1 MGTKI
6 KRFFKKIRIK
16 RTTVLVL
23 VFIFMSGTLVRQ
35 LFELQIIQGQDYISK
50 FESRTTKKRV
60 IKSTRGNIYDRN
72 GEELATNVLAY
83 SVTLED
89 NGTYDSTRE
98 KNLTLNGVAYRVL
111 RILQS
116 NGDSLS
122 TSFHIIVDESGNYAF
137 DVDEGFT
144 LNRFRADIYGEALI
158 DDLTEAQK
166 NATADEMMEYMS
178 GSKGFSIVLYG
189 DDTYTSEELESHGLP
204 ENLSKQDILD
214 LAKIRYTLSTNS
226 FKKYMAVTIAT
237 NVSEKSVAA
246 LKENQSE
253 LQGIDIVEDSVR
265 KYIDDV
271 SMGPIL
277 GYTGQASAEELEELR
292 QKNPNYSNDAIVG
305 KTGIEKYME
314 TSLQGTD
321 GEETVTVDNLGK
333 VLKIDSDT
341 RVEPV
346 AGNDTYLTIDSSWQS
361 AVYQILKQRVAG
373 ILLSKIEA
381 TKTYDYSVQDA
392 AQIKI
397 PIYDVYNALVSN
409 SVIDITKFSDA
420 DASDTEKNL
429 YAKFQQKQQQV
440 FDTITDRLTGDN
452 PVAVKDEDEQI
463 QEYMTYICDDLL
475 RDTLGIISKNAIDTS
490 DSTYQT
496 WITDKNISLK
506 DYLTYAASQNWIDIS
521 KFSTE
526 GDYLDSD
533 EVYTALTNYL
543 IDYLKTDSGFSKLLY
558 KYMLQED
565 TISGSELC
573 LVLYEQ
579 GILSKDDDD
588 YEALASGS
596 MTAYDFMV
604 NKIYTL
610 EIEPAQLALE
620 PCSASAVITDVN
632 TGDVL
637 ACVSYPGYD
646 NNRLVNDMDTEYY
659 AKLSLDQ
666 SSPFFN
672 KATQQTTAPG
682 STFKILSTIAGMS
695 EGVIDDGTY
704 INCTGSFDLV
714 TPAINCWNKQGHGEI
729 EIREAIE
736 QSCNYYFNMVGYK
749 LGQDSEGNFSEN
761 RSLSVLQKYA
771 SEIGLDKNTGIE
783 ITESSPQVSNSY
795 AVPSYIGQGTNAYT
809 TSQLARYATAIAT
822 SGTVY
827 NLTLLERQTNSKG
840 ETLKE
845 YEPDIINTMDVAS
858 NVWEDI
864 HDGMYRVV
872 QTHSQFDGLGVEAA
886 GKTGTAE
893 VDGVYHPNHGM
904 FIGYAPASSP
914 QYAIAVRIE
923 NGYSSGNACLAADDI
938 FKYIFELEDEK
949 SILTGVATSDTSD
962 TSND

>member
-1 MGTKI
+1 M
-6 KRFFKKIRIK
+6 
-16 RTTVLVL
+16 LVL
-23 VFIFMSGTLVRQ
+23 IFVFMSGTLVRQ

-83 SVTLED
+83 SVTFED

-98 KNLTLNGVAYRVL
+98 KNLTLNGTAYRVL
-111 RILQS
+111 KILES
-116 NGDSLS
+116 NGDSIS
-122 TSFHIIVDESGNYAF
+122 NSFHIVLDENGNYVF
-137 DVDEGFT
+137 DVQEGFT

-158 DDLTEAQK
+158 DNLTDEQK
-166 NATADEMMEYMS
+166 NATADQMMEYLS

-189 DDTYTSEELESHGLP
+189 DNAYTNEELEAHNLP
-204 ENLSKQDILD
+204 QTLTKQEILD
-214 LAKIRYTLSTNS
+214 LAIMRYELSTNS

-237 NVSEKSVAA
+237 NVGEQSVAA
-246 LKENQSE
+246 IKENQSE

-277 GYTGQASAEELEELR
+277 GYTGQASSEELEELR
-292 QKNPNYSNDAIVG
+292 KTNPDYSNDAIVG

-333 VLKIDSDT
+333 VLKIDTDT

-361 AVYQILKQRVAG
+361 AIYQILKQRVAG

-381 TKTYDYSVQDA
+381 TKTYDYSVNDA
-392 AQIKI
+392 AQIKV
-397 PIYDVYNALVSN
+397 PIYDVYNALISN
-409 SVIDITKFSDA
+409 SVIDISKFSDEN
-420 DASDTEKNL
+420 ASDTEKNL

-440 FDTITDRLTGDN
+440 FDTITNRLTSEN
-452 PVAVKDEDEQI
+452 PPAVKDEDPQI
-463 QEYMTYICDDLL
+463 QEYLTYICDDLL

-490 DSTYQT
+490 DETYLAWNQ
-496 WITDKNISLK
+496 DKSISLK

-521 KFSTE
+521 KISTD

-533 EVYTALTNYL
+533 EVYQALTSY
-543 IDYLKTDSGFSKLLY
+543 ITDYLKTDNIFSKLLY

-565 TISGSELC
+565 TISGQEIC

-579 GILSKDDDD
+579 GILSKDDGT
-588 YEALASGS
+588 YEALASGA

-620 PCSASAVITDVN
+620 PCSASAVITDVK

-646 NNRLVNDMDTEYY
+646 NNRLVNNMDTSYY

-695 EGVIDDGTY
+695 EGVINDGTY

-714 TPAINCWNKQGHGEI
+714 TPPINCWNKLGHGDI
-729 EIREAIE
+729 EIREAIQE
-736 QSCNYYFNMVGYK
+736 SCNYYFNMVGFM
-749 LGQDSEGNFSEN
+749 LGQDENGDFSEN
-761 RSLSVLQKYA
+761 RSLSALQKYA
-771 SEIGLDKNTGIE
+771 SEIGLDKKTGIE

-795 AVPSYIGQGTNAYT
+795 AVPSYIGQGTHAYT

-827 NLTLLERQTNSKG
+827 DLTLLDRQTDSRG
-840 ETLKE
+840 QTLKE
-845 YEPDIINTMDVAS
+845 YEPKVINTVDLS
-858 NVWEDI
+858 QNVWDDI

-872 QTHSQFDGLGVEAA
+872 QTHSQFDGLGVDVA

-893 VDGVYHPNHGM
+893 VDVYHPNHGM
-904 FIGYAPASSP
+904 FIGYAPASDP
-914 QYAIAVRIE
+914 EYAIAVRIE

-938 FKYIFELEDEK
+938 FKYIFELADEQ
-949 SILTGVATSDTSD
+949 SILTGVAASDTSD

>member
-6 KRFFKKIRIK
+6 KRFFKKIRLK

-23 VFIFMSGTLVRQ
+23 IFVFMSGTLVRQ

-83 SVTLED
+83 SVTFED

-98 KNLTLNGVAYRVL
+98 KNLTLNGTAYRVL
-111 RILQS
+111 KILES
-116 NGDSLS
+116 NGDSIS
-122 TSFHIIVDESGNYAF
+122 NSFHIVLDENGNYVF
-137 DVDEGFT
+137 DVQEGFT
-144 LNRFRADIYGEALI
+144 LDRFRADIYGEALI
-158 DDLTEAQK
+158 DNLTDEQK
-166 NATADEMMEYMS
+166 NATADQMMEYLS

-189 DDTYTSEELESHGLP
+189 DNAYTNEELEAHNLP
-204 ENLSKQDILD
+204 QTLTKQEILD
-214 LAKIRYTLSTNS
+214 LAIMRYELSTNS

-237 NVSEKSVAA
+237 NVGEQSVAA
-246 LKENQSE
+246 IKENQSE

-277 GYTGQASAEELEELR
+277 GYTGQASSEELEELR
-292 QKNPNYSNDAIVG
+292 KTNPDYSNDAIVG

-333 VLKIDSDT
+333 VLKIDTDT

-381 TKTYDYSVQDA
+381 TKTYDYSVNDA
-392 AQIKI
+392 AQIKV
-397 PIYDVYNALVSN
+397 PIYDVYNALISN
-409 SVIDITKFSDA
+409 SVIDISKFSDEN
-420 DASDTEKNL
+420 ASDTEKNL

-440 FDTITDRLTGDN
+440 FDTITNRLTSEN
-452 PVAVKDEDEQI
+452 PPAVKDEDPQI
-463 QEYMTYICDDLL
+463 QEYLTYICDDLL
-475 RDTLGIISKNAIDTS
+475 RDTLGIISKNVIDTS
-490 DSTYQT
+490 DETYLAWNQ
-496 WITDKNISLK
+496 DKSISLK

-521 KFSTE
+521 KISTD

-533 EVYTALTNYL
+533 EVYQALTSY
-543 IDYLKTDSGFSKLLY
+543 ITDYLKTDNSFSKLLY

-565 TISGSELC
+565 TISGQEIC

-579 GILSKDDDD
+579 GILSKDDGT
-588 YEALASGS
+588 YEALASGA

-620 PCSASAVITDVN
+620 PCSASAVITDVK

-646 NNRLVNDMDTEYY
+646 NNRLVNNMDTSYY

-695 EGVIDDGTY
+695 EGVINDGTY

-714 TPAINCWNKQGHGEI
+714 TPPINCWNKLGHGDI
-729 EIREAIE
+729 EIREAIQE
-736 QSCNYYFNMVGYK
+736 SCNYYFNMVGFM
-749 LGQDSEGNFSEN
+749 LGQDENGDFSEN

-771 SEIGLDKNTGIE
+771 SEIGLDKKTGIE

-795 AVPSYIGQGTNAYT
+795 AVPSYIGQGTHAYT
-809 TSQLARYATAIAT
+809 TSQLARYATAIST

-827 NLTLLERQTNSKG
+827 DLTLLDRQTDSRG
-840 ETLKE
+840 QTLKE
-845 YEPDIINTMDVAS
+845 YEPKVINTVDLS
-858 NVWEDI
+858 QNVWDDI

-872 QTHSQFDGLGVEAA
+872 QTHSQFDGLGVDVA

-893 VDGVYHPNHGM
+893 VDVYHPNHGM
-904 FIGYAPASSP
+904 FIGYAPASDP
-914 QYAIAVRIE
+914 EYAIAVRIE

-938 FKYIFELEDEK
+938 FKYIFELADEQ
-949 SILTGVATSDTSD
+949 SILTGVAASDTSD

>member
-1 MGTKI
+1 M
-6 KRFFKKIRIK
+6 
-16 RTTVLVL
+16 LVL
-23 VFIFMSGTLVRQ
+23 IFVFMSGTLVRQ

-83 SVTLED
+83 SVTFED

-98 KNLTLNGVAYRVL
+98 KNLTLNGTAYRVL
-111 RILQS
+111 KILES
-116 NGDSLS
+116 NGDSIS
-122 TSFHIIVDESGNYAF
+122 NSFHIVLDENGNYVF
-137 DVDEGFT
+137 DVQEGFT

-158 DDLTEAQK
+158 DNLTDEQK
-166 NATADEMMEYMS
+166 NATADQMMEYLS

-189 DDTYTSEELESHGLP
+189 DNAYTNEELEAHNLP
-204 ENLSKQDILD
+204 QTLTKQEILD
-214 LAKIRYTLSTNS
+214 LAIMRYELSTNS

-237 NVSEKSVAA
+237 NVGEQSVAA
-246 LKENQSE
+246 IKENQSE

-277 GYTGQASAEELEELR
+277 GYTGQASSEELEELR
-292 QKNPNYSNDAIVG
+292 KTNPDYSNDAIVG

-333 VLKIDSDT
+333 VLKIDTDT

-361 AVYQILKQRVAG
+361 AIYQILKQRVAG

-381 TKTYDYSVQDA
+381 TKTYDYSVNDA
-392 AQIKI
+392 AQIKV
-397 PIYDVYNALVSN
+397 PIYDVYNALISN
-409 SVIDITKFSDA
+409 SVIDISKFSDEN
-420 DASDTEKNL
+420 ASDTEKNL

-440 FDTITDRLTGDN
+440 FDTITNRLTSEN
-452 PVAVKDEDEQI
+452 PPAVKDEDPQI
-463 QEYMTYICDDLL
+463 QEYLTYICDDLL

-490 DSTYQT
+490 DETYLAWNQ
-496 WITDKNISLK
+496 DKSISLK

-521 KFSTE
+521 KISTD

-533 EVYTALTNYL
+533 EVYQALTSY
-543 IDYLKTDSGFSKLLY
+543 ITDYLKTDNSFSKLLY

-565 TISGSELC
+565 TISGQEIC

-579 GILSKDDDD
+579 GILSKDDGT
-588 YEALASGS
+588 YEALASGA

-620 PCSASAVITDVN
+620 PCSASAVITDVK

-646 NNRLVNDMDTEYY
+646 NNRLVNNMDTSYY

-695 EGVIDDGTY
+695 EGVINDGTY

-714 TPAINCWNKQGHGEI
+714 TPPINCWNKLGHGDI
-729 EIREAIE
+729 EIREAIQE
-736 QSCNYYFNMVGYK
+736 SCNYYFNMVGFM
-749 LGQDSEGNFSEN
+749 LGQDENGDFSEN
-761 RSLSVLQKYA
+761 RSLSALQKYA
-771 SEIGLDKNTGIE
+771 SEIGLDKKTGIE

-795 AVPSYIGQGTNAYT
+795 AVPSYIGQGTHAYT

-827 NLTLLERQTNSKG
+827 DLTLLDRQTDSRG
-840 ETLKE
+840 QTLKE
-845 YEPDIINTMDVAS
+845 YEPKVINTVDLS
-858 NVWEDI
+858 QNVWDDI

-872 QTHSQFDGLGVEAA
+872 QTHSQFDGLGVDVA

-893 VDGVYHPNHGM
+893 VDVYHPNHGM
-904 FIGYAPASSP
+904 FIGYAPASDP
-914 QYAIAVRIE
+914 EYAIAVRIE

-938 FKYIFELEDEK
+938 FKYIFELADEQ
-949 SILTGVATSDTSD
+949 SILTGVAASDTSD

>member
-6 KRFFKKIRIK
+6 KRFFKKIRLK
-16 RTTVLVL
+16 RTTVLGL
-23 VFIFMSGTLVRQ
+23 VFVFMSATLVRQ

-83 SVTLED
+83 SVTFED

-98 KNLTLNGVAYRVL
+98 KNLTLNGTAYQVL
-111 RILQS
+111 KILES
-116 NGDSLS
+116 NGDSIS
-122 TSFHIIVDESGNYAF
+122 HNFHIVLDENDNYVF
-137 DVDEGFT
+137 DVGEGFT

-158 DDLTEAQK
+158 DDLTDEQK
-166 NATADEMMEYMS
+166 TATADQMMEYLS
-178 GSKGFSIVLYG
+178 GNKGFSIVLYG
-189 DDTYTSEELESHGLP
+189 ESAYTPQELISHGLP
-204 ENLSKQDILD
+204 QELTKQDVLD
-214 LAKIRYTLSTNS
+214 LSIIRYALSTNS
-226 FKKYMAVTIAT
+226 FKKYMSVTIAS
-237 NVSEKSVAA
+237 NVSEQSVAA
-246 LKENQSE
+246 IKENQSE
-253 LQGIDIVEDSVR
+253 LQGIDIVEDSIR

-292 QKNPNYSNDAIVG
+292 KKNPDYANDAIIG

-321 GEETVTVDNLGK
+321 GEETVIVDNLGK
-333 VLKIDSDT
+333 VLKIDTDT
-341 RVEPV
+341 RIEPI
-346 AGNDTYLTIDSSWQS
+346 AGNDTYLTIDSDWQS
-361 AVYQILKQRVAG
+361 AIYQILKQRVAG

-381 TKTYDYSVQDA
+381 TKTFDYSVQDA
-392 AQIKI
+392 AQIRI
-397 PIYDVYNALVSN
+397 PIYDVYNALISN
-409 SVIDITKFSDA
+409 SVIDIRKFSNE
-420 DASDTEKNL
+420 DASSTEKNL

-440 FDTITDRLTGDN
+440 FDTITSRLTMEE
-452 PVAVKDEDEQI
+452 PPALKDEDPQLE
-463 QEYMTYICDDLL
+463 EYLTYICDDLL

-490 DSTYQT
+490 DETYQA
-496 WITDKNISLK
+496 WNKEENISLK
-506 DYLTYAASQNWIDIS
+506 EYLTYAASQNWIDIS
-521 KFSTE
+521 KISTE
-526 GDYLDSD
+526 GDYLDSN
-533 EVYTALTNYL
+533 EVYQALTAY
-543 IDYLKTDSGFSKLLY
+543 IVDYLKTDNSFSKLLY

-565 TISGSELC
+565 TISGQEIC

-579 GILSKDDDD
+579 GILSKEDGS
-588 YEALASGS
+588 YEALASGA
-596 MTAYDFMV
+596 MTAYDFMI

-620 PCSASAVITDVN
+620 PCSASAVITDVH

-646 NNRLVNDMDTEYY
+646 NNRLVNDMDTDYY

-695 EGVIDDGTY
+695 EGVINDGTY

-714 TPAINCWNKQGHGEI
+714 TPAINCWNRQGHSDI
-729 EIREAIE
+729 EIRTAIE
-736 QSCNYYFNMVGYK
+736 ESCNYYFNMVGFL
-749 LGQDSEGNFSEN
+749 LGQDTEGDFSEN

-771 SEIGLDKNTGIE
+771 SDIGLDKKTGIE

-795 AVPSYIGQGTNAYT
+795 AVPSYIGQGTHAYT

-822 SGTVY
+822 SGNVY
-827 NLTLLERQTNSKG
+827 DLTLLEKQTDSKG
-840 ETLKE
+840 QTLKE
-845 YEPDIINTMDVAS
+845 YQPQLVNTIDVAS
-858 NVWEDI
+858 NVWSDI

-872 QTHSQFDGLGVEAA
+872 QTHSQFDGLAVDVA

-904 FIGYAPASSP
+904 FVGYAPSSDP
-914 QYAIAVRIE
+914 DYAIAVRIE
-923 NGYSSGNACLAADDI
+923 NGYSSGNACLAANDI
-938 FKYIFELEDEK
+938 FKYIFELADDAT
-949 SILTGVATSDTSD
+949 ILTGVAASDTSD

>member
-1 MGTKI
+1 
-6 KRFFKKIRIK
+6 
-16 RTTVLVL
+16 
-23 VFIFMSGTLVRQ
+23 MSASLVRQ
-35 LFELQIIQGQDYISK
+35 LFELQIIQGEAYISK

-83 SVTLED
+83 SVTFED

-98 KNLTLNGVAYRVL
+98 KNLTLNGIAYKVL
-111 RILQS
+111 KILES
-116 NGDSLS
+116 NGDSIS
-122 TSFHIIVDESGNYAF
+122 TGFHIVLDESGNYAF

-144 LNRFRADIYGEALI
+144 LNRFRADIYGEPLI
-158 DDLTEAQK
+158 DNLTKKQK
-166 NATADEMMEYMS
+166 NATADQMIEFMS
-178 GSKGFSIVLYG
+178 GKEGFSIVLYG
-189 DDTYTSEELESHGLP
+189 DNAYTKEELTSHGLP
-204 ENLSKQDILD
+204 ENLSKQDILE
-214 LAKIRYTLSTNS
+214 LSKIRYALSTNS
-226 FKKYMAVTIAT
+226 FKKYMAVTIAS
-237 NVSEKSVAA
+237 NISEKSVAA
-246 LKENQSE
+246 IRENQPE

-265 KYIDDV
+265 KYIDDA

-277 GYTGQASAEELEELR
+277 GYTGQASSEELEELR
-292 QKNPNYSNDAIVG
+292 QKNPDYSNDAVIG
-305 KTGIEKYME
+305 KSGIEKYME

-333 VLKIDSDT
+333 VLKIDDST

-361 AVYQILKQRVAG
+361 AIYQILKQRVAG

-381 TKTYDYSVQDA
+381 SKTYDFSVNDA

-397 PIYDVYNALVSN
+397 PIYDVYNALIAN
-409 SVIDITKFSDA
+409 SVIDINKFSDA
-420 DASDTEKNL
+420 NTSDTEKKL

-440 FDTITDRLTGDN
+440 FDTITNRLTAEN
-452 PVAVKDEDEQI
+452 PPAVKDEDDQI
-463 QEYMTYICDDLL
+463 QEYLTYICDDLL

-490 DSTYQT
+490 DSTYQKWT
-496 WITDKNISLK
+496 TDKDISLK

-533 EVYTALTNYL
+533 EVYQALTDYL
-543 IDYLKTDSGFSKLLY
+543 IDYLKKDTNFSKLLY

-565 TISGSELC
+565 TISGSEIC

-579 GILSKDDDD
+579 GVLSKDDGS

-596 MTAYDFMV
+596 MTAYDFMI

-620 PCSASAVITDVN
+620 PCSASAVITDVK

-646 NNRLVNDMDTEYY
+646 NNRLVNNMDTDYY
-659 AKLSLDQ
+659 AKLSTDK

-672 KATQQTTAPG
+672 KATQQTAAPG

-714 TPAINCWNKQGHGEI
+714 TPPINCWNKQGHGEI
-729 EIREAIE
+729 EIREAIG
-736 QSCNYYFNMVGYK
+736 QSCNSYFNMVGFK
-749 LGQDSEGNFSEN
+749 LGQDADGNFSEN

-771 SEIGLDKNTGIE
+771 SEIGLDKKTGIE
-783 ITESSPQVSNSY
+783 ITESAPHVSDSY

-822 SGTVY
+822 SGNVY
-827 NLTLLERQTNSKG
+827 DLTLLDRQTDSKG
-840 ETLKE
+840 NTLKK
-845 YEPDIINTMDVAS
+845 YEPDIINTVDVS
-858 NVWEDI
+858 QNVWDDI

-872 QTHSQFDGLGVEAA
+872 QTHSQFDGLGVDVA

-893 VDGVYHPNHGM
+893 LNIYHPNHGM
-904 FIGYAPASSP
+904 FVGYAPASDP
-914 QYAIAVRIE
+914 EYAIAVRIE
-923 NGYSSGNACLAADDI
+923 NGYTSGNACLAADDI
-938 FKYIFELEDEK
+938 FKYIFELTDEK
-949 SILTGVATSDTSD
+949 SILTGVAASDTSD

>member
-1 MGTKI
+1 M
-6 KRFFKKIRIK
+6 K

-23 VFIFMSGTLVRQ
+23 IFVFMSGTLVRQ

-83 SVTLED
+83 SVTFED

-98 KNLTLNGVAYRVL
+98 KNLTLNGTAYRVL
-111 RILQS
+111 KILES
-116 NGDSLS
+116 NGDSIS
-122 TSFHIIVDESGNYAF
+122 NSFHIVLDENGNYVF
-137 DVDEGFT
+137 DVQEGFT
-144 LNRFRADIYGEALI
+144 LDRFRADIYGEALI
-158 DDLTEAQK
+158 DNLTDEQK
-166 NATADEMMEYMS
+166 NATADQMMEYLS

-189 DDTYTSEELESHGLP
+189 DNAYTNEELEAHNLP
-204 ENLSKQDILD
+204 QTLTKQEILD
-214 LAKIRYTLSTNS
+214 LAIMRYELSTNS

-237 NVSEKSVAA
+237 NVGEQSVAA
-246 LKENQSE
+246 IKENQSE

-277 GYTGQASAEELEELR
+277 GYTGQASSEELEELR
-292 QKNPNYSNDAIVG
+292 KTNPDYSNDAIVG

-333 VLKIDSDT
+333 VLKIDTDT

-381 TKTYDYSVQDA
+381 TKTYDYSVNDA
-392 AQIKI
+392 AQIKV
-397 PIYDVYNALVSN
+397 PIYDVYNALISN
-409 SVIDITKFSDA
+409 SVIDISKFSDEN
-420 DASDTEKNL
+420 ASDTEKNL

-440 FDTITDRLTGDN
+440 FDTITNRLTSEN
-452 PVAVKDEDEQI
+452 PPAVKDEDPQI
-463 QEYMTYICDDLL
+463 QEYLTYICDDLL
-475 RDTLGIISKNAIDTS
+475 RDTLGIISKNVIDTS
-490 DSTYQT
+490 DETYLAWNQ
-496 WITDKNISLK
+496 DKSISLK

-521 KFSTE
+521 KISTD

-533 EVYTALTNYL
+533 EVYQALTSY
-543 IDYLKTDSGFSKLLY
+543 ITDYLKTDNSFSKLLY

-565 TISGSELC
+565 TISGQEIC

-579 GILSKDDDD
+579 GILSKDDGT
-588 YEALASGS
+588 YEALASGA

-620 PCSASAVITDVN
+620 PCSASAVITDVK

-646 NNRLVNDMDTEYY
+646 NNRLVNNMDTSYY

-695 EGVIDDGTY
+695 EGVINDGTY

-714 TPAINCWNKQGHGEI
+714 TPPINCWNKLGHGDI
-729 EIREAIE
+729 EIREAIQE
-736 QSCNYYFNMVGYK
+736 SCNYYFNMVGFM
-749 LGQDSEGNFSEN
+749 LGQDENGDFSEN

-771 SEIGLDKNTGIE
+771 SEIGLDKKTGIE

-795 AVPSYIGQGTNAYT
+795 AVPSYIGQGTHAYT
-809 TSQLARYATAIAT
+809 TSQLARYATAIST

-827 NLTLLERQTNSKG
+827 DLTLLDRQTDSRG
-840 ETLKE
+840 QTLKE
-845 YEPDIINTMDVAS
+845 YEPKVINTVDLS
-858 NVWEDI
+858 QNVWDDI

-872 QTHSQFDGLGVEAA
+872 QTHSQFDGLGVDVA

-893 VDGVYHPNHGM
+893 VDVYHPNHGM
-904 FIGYAPASSP
+904 FIGYAPASDP
-914 QYAIAVRIE
+914 EYAIAVRIE

-938 FKYIFELEDEK
+938 FKYIFELADEQ
-949 SILTGVATSDTSD
+949 SILTGVAASDTSD